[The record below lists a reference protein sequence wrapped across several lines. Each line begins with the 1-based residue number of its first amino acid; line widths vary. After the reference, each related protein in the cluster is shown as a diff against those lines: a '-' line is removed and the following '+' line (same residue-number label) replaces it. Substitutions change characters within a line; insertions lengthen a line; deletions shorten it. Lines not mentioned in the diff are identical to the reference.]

1 MKNYLITITKPAV
14 AELKVEADTSEE
26 AVDKAKIILA
36 YGKDIDFTVDTN
48 DRTEAGF
55 TVSELTDGKTVDER
69 SNTGTDLTKF
79 VVALDAFSH
88 KEVPLQAISEEAAL
102 AIAREMYFGT
112 DALDFN
118 DDDVVRVTASVTES
132 TEGKENAE
140 EEPSDLK
147 LYYLTKI
154 VREIRKSTAP
164 DELIARVLRD
174 GLEKVYA
181 KGAASAQK
189 GGGLM

>member
-14 AELKVEADTSEE
+14 AELKVEADTREE

-69 SNTGTDLTKF
+69 SNTGTDLTSF

-88 KEVPLQAISEEAAL
+88 KEVPLQAISAEDAL

-118 DDDVVRVTASVTES
+118 DDDVVRVTASVIGNTES
-132 TEGKENAE
+132 KEAAGE
-140 EEPSDLK
+140 KPSDLK

-154 VREIRKSTAP
+154 VREIRESTAP

-174 GLEKVYA
+174 GLEKFYA
-181 KGAASAQK
+181 NTH
-189 GGGLM
+189 